1 MKRIQDKIK
10 DLVEPQSFEQVG
22 NFAEDPAQALAA
34 YRFTDVTSDLLSRWL
49 DVLASLPHGGGAAHA
64 LAGPRGVGKS
74 HTLAVFGALAGSER
88 LRSTVEDGHV
98 SASAARLASR
108 RFAVVRVERGT
119 RPTLAEELG
128 SAFARL
134 FGGSESQWVR
144 TPAETLAVAASRASG
159 ETLLVVVDTAFNRP
173 ARVARDDGPSLA
185 ALADAARDLN
195 VFLALALD
203 DDIAGADGAN
213 VAVAGAYRIEYL
225 DPENLYRVADQYVL
239 RKKPQVGDTLR
250 EIYQSLRATVHEFNW
265 SQARFSSVYP
275 VHPLVAEVASGVRL
289 YVSTFAFLPFAA
301 AAAARATSRP
311 ALSLVLLDEV
321 FDAAEA
327 GLREATELRSAFA
340 AYDHLTE
347 RCISRLPIM
356 QRYQARLIL
365 KSLFVLSL
373 DGRDVTPGEM
383 CAALLLTDGETGDDA
398 PRRAGEILSRFAS
411 ESAPG
416 SFILAAGPG
425 GETRYRFHI
434 AALDALAPPPP
445 SVQSTQQPAESSAG
459 SAADHE
465 GLDRSFVES
474 ARVAESATVT
484 ESSHASAALADSVA
498 HAEQK
503 GEQPAEVVQP
513 AQSNQATQANADADE
528 RLEAGRGAEAE
539 VEAEAKVERVKAQAD
554 GAQAEVKGGDAQVKV
569 GGGDAGVAGSNEARL
584 EDRGGEVRLE
594 DRSGDARLEGRSES
608 PEVEDK
614 GRGTLAEHENS
625 ETRALPERLVEWAR
639 LLTSRPT
646 LGTVEGRD
654 AREEVSAALAAWLG
668 RWRASGL
675 QQKFD
680 ALPDGC
686 LTTRVWKAEAEVR
699 KSFGRSASV
708 IADARDGKIS
718 FEDALA
724 RVADA
729 FKNSPEVFERRA
741 RLLEDLTEFV
751 EDFAERERVR
761 VYLATA
767 EVTGVGEAET
777 ARRELLALA
786 DDPNNFLDSASRERF
801 RLLWQEF
808 SARYSEHYAA
818 VHDKTVGA
826 REAHESLQTLRRG
839 ERWREFESLSRLPV
853 VSAQVWRQAEALLR
867 RADNGR
873 CDLPVRKLLE
883 GRPSCACRFK
893 LSQAAEH
900 EDLPQEL
907 EALMDWGLAV
917 YRRTLLMIGTNLA
930 ISLDALARR
939 ETDEETARRARTL
952 STTFAQSR
960 VPERF
965 ARQDVEL
972 IERALKRMPSPP
984 PVKVVAPN
992 GDAGLLT
999 REELRARFEQW
1010 LDELP
1015 ERPVLIEVVSKAE
1028 INAP

>member
-49 DVLASLPHGGGAAHA
+49 DALASLPPGGGAAHA

-88 LRSTVEDGHV
+88 LRSTVEDAHV
-98 SASAARLASR
+98 TAGAARLAGR

-128 SAFARL
+128 TAFARL

-159 ETLLVVVDTAFNRP
+159 ETLLVVIDTAFNRP
-173 ARVARDDGPSLA
+173 ARVARDDGPALA

-327 GLREATELRSAFA
+327 GLREAPELRRAFA

-347 RCISRLPIM
+347 RCIARLPIM

-383 CAALLLTDGETGDDA
+383 CAALLLSDGETGDDA
-398 PRRAGEILSRFAS
+398 PRRSGEILSRFAA

-416 SFILAAGPG
+416 SLILAAGPG
-425 GETRYRFHI
+425 GETRYRFYI
-434 AALDALAPPPP
+434 AALEANAAPQSALKDFTRQAAEVKTESVADA
-445 SVQSTQQPAESSAG
+445 E
-459 SAADHE
+459 DE
-465 GLDRSFVES
+465 GLARSFVES
-474 ARVAESATVT
+474 APAAPVVNAERKNEPS
-484 ESSHASAALADSVA
+484 
-498 HAEQK
+498 
-503 GEQPAEVVQP
+503 AEVVQP
-513 AQSNQATQANADADE
+513 VQPTQANERSEGERRAGADA
-528 RLEAGRGAEAE
+528 EAQF
-539 VEAEAKVERVKAQAD
+539 KVERIEVSDGVAQAD
-554 GAQAEVKGGDAQVKV
+554 VKGGEAQVKV
-569 GGGDAGVAGSNEARL
+569 GSGEAKAFGSVETRLEDIGGDARPEGRS
-584 EDRGGEVRLE
+584 EDAKVEG
-594 DRSGDARLEGRSES
+594 RSGDA
-608 PEVEDK
+608 EVE
-614 GRGTLAEHENS
+614 GES
-625 ETRALPERLVEWAR
+625 FETQALPERLVEWAR
-639 LLTSRPT
+639 LLTFKPA
-646 LGTVEGRD
+646 LGTIVGRD

-668 RWRASGL
+668 RWRAAGL

-686 LTTRVWKAEAEVR
+686 LTTRVWKAEVEVR
-699 KSFGRSASV
+699 KSFGRAASAV
-708 IADARDGKIS
+708 ADAIDGKIS
-718 FEDALA
+718 FEDALT
-724 RVADA
+724 RVAEA
-729 FKNSPEVFERRA
+729 FKNSPETFERRA
-741 RLLEDLTEFV
+741 RLLEDLTEFA
-751 EDFAERERVR
+751 EGFAERERVR
-761 VYLATA
+761 SYLATA
-767 EVTGVGEAET
+767 EATSVGEAET

-786 DDPNNFLDSASRERF
+786 EVPNNFLDSAARERF
-801 RLLWQEF
+801 KLLWQEF

-826 REAHESLQTLRRG
+826 REARESLQALRRG

-853 VSAQVWRQAEALLR
+853 VSTQVWRQAESLLR

-883 GRPSCACRFK
+883 GRPSCACRFR

-907 EALMDWGLAV
+907 EALMEWGLAV

-939 ETDEETARRARTL
+939 ETDEETSRRARAL
-952 STTFAQSR
+952 STSFAQSR